1 MKDAE
6 RIRDFILEHRP
17 HVVMVG
23 TTNLHC
29 KQLHA
34 DLRSILD
41 HILEHHPQFITR
53 SETGDVDIVYADET
67 LAALWQTSAAA
78 EQEMGDQPPLVRRA
92 VSNVTMSEDP
102 ILDNLLASHFGVNV
116 NVRWPND
123 SCHMGCGNSVPQ
135 TGWCFLTSQFTW
147 LMLSY
152 AAAKA
157 ADRAPDNVQ
166 SLYKVVRRA
175 VSYISMSRIFYFANL
190 YVNCGSPRCLQTAAV
205 NPADRALETFGMSVE
220 GRTTQLTWLT

>member
-78 EQEMGDQPPLVRRA
+78 QQEMGDQPPLVRRA
-92 VSNVTMSEDP
+92 VSHITMSGSYGSYP
-102 ILDNLLASHFGVNV
+102 G
-116 NVRWPND
+116 
-123 SCHMGCGNSVPQ
+123 
-135 TGWCFLTSQFTW
+135 QF
-147 LMLSY
+147 SGKPFRRQCQC
-152 AAAKA
+152 AVAK
-157 ADRAPDNVQ
+157 
-166 SLYKVVRRA
+166 
-175 VSYISMSRIFYFANL
+175 
-190 YVNCGSPRCLQTAAV
+190 
-205 NPADRALETFGMSVE
+205 
-220 GRTTQLTWLT
+220 